1 MPVQPDPPPPPPPPL
16 LRPYYVSLI
25 ITMRKTVY
33 FESSIVSHCAFR
45 VILRSRLPRISL
57 SKWRLFRPSGESHLF
72 QLKHCHLVSI
82 KYTMPSVWII
92 YDSDSLPVTRQCTFH
107 AFVISNKNQK
117 IFVAVHSKITF
128 CNRIKEF
135 MHPAKRNI
143 VSISPCYVF
152 VVGL

>member
-1 MPVQPDPPPPPPPPL
+1 MPVQPRPPPTYAPTYL
-16 LRPYYVSLI
+16 LSSPWENRCILKVVSCL
-25 ITMRKTVY
+25 
-33 FESSIVSHCAFR
+33 FC
-45 VILRSRLPRISL
+45 ILCHFKKSLTKKSL
-57 SKWRLFRPSGESHLF
+57 SKWRLFRPSDESHLF

-117 IFVAVHSKITF
+117 IFVAVHSKLIF

-135 MHPAKRNI
+135 TYPAKRNI
-143 VSISPCYVF
+143 LSISPCYVF